1 MQYCTYFCHFPLPFL
16 RPLLYSEWTMHTQQR
31 TNRGERSPHSSSTS
45 NYKKYGDGT
54 YPHLVEEPTAQPE
67 SQHSKGKD
75 VSRRGFL
82 GAAAVLGLATGFIAL
97 RSKNNHDQHSSAAE
111 HQPTPE
117 EQATQLVDAYSD
129 YLSQR
134 HAYEA
139 GQITE
144 EPQLPANLDGITT
157 LAVEAG
163 DSIGTVVDRHIAT
176 LAEADAFHTKP
187 KQDGVTNAASAR
199 VAELYLTNGDTHD
212 ELQPGDV
219 VTLAQYQGFVV
230 PLTVNSPESSASVSR
245 PTLEP

>member
-31 TNRGERSPHSSSTS
+31 PNRGHEAPHSSPTP
-45 NYKKYGDGT
+45 KCGDDKYR
-54 YPHLVEEPTAQPE
+54 HLVENSTIQSE
-67 SQHSKGKD
+67 SQRSKTND
-75 VSRRGFL
+75 ISRRGLL
-82 GAAAVLGLATGFIAL
+82 GAAVVLGLATGFIAL

-176 LAEADAFHTKP
+176 LAEANAFHTKP

-199 VAELYLTNGDTHD
+199 VAELYLTDGDTRY
-212 ELQPGDV
+212 ELQPGDI

>member
-1 MQYCTYFCHFPLPFL
+1 MY
-16 RPLLYSEWTMHTQQR
+16 TQQR
-31 TNRGERSPHSSSTS
+31 PNRGHEAPHSSPTP
-45 NYKKYGDGT
+45 KCGDDKYR
-54 YPHLVEEPTAQPE
+54 HLVENSTIQSE
-67 SQHSKGKD
+67 SQCSKAND
-75 VSRRGFL
+75 ISRRGLL
-82 GAAAVLGLATGFIAL
+82 GAAAVLGLATAFIAF
-97 RSKNNHDQHSSAAE
+97 RSKDNYDQHPSAAE

-134 HAYEA
+134 EAYEA
-139 GQITE
+139 GKTTE

-187 KQDGVTNAASAR
+187 EQDGVTHAASAR
-199 VAELYLTNGDTHD
+199 VAELYLTDGDTRY
-212 ELQPGDV
+212 ELQPGDI
-219 VTLAQYQGFVV
+219 VTLVQYQGFVI
-230 PLTVNSPESSASVSR
+230 PLTVNSPEPSASVSR